1 MIYPGR
7 RVTVIE
13 NETEQQVELTVT
25 LFPTHRV
32 HKRISIAP
40 STSTEVAATGFC
52 YAPSNPDRPPM
63 ISVSVD
69 GSSSGKLLTRR
80 HFITYG
86 KIIVARGPDG
96 GLLISG
102 VKARWTDLGRIKYV
116 IKWFHWD
123 FSRFVFSVANTTGK
137 QSLHTKYF

>member
-32 HKRISIAP
+32 HKRISIAR
-40 STSTEVAATGFC
+40 
-52 YAPSNPDRPPM
+52 APPLNNPDRPPM

-102 VKARWTDLGRIKYV
+102 VKARWTDLGRIKGLGCMFGRSYDGNRGSD
-116 IKWFHWD
+116 II
-123 FSRFVFSVANTTGK
+123 G
-137 QSLHTKYF
+137 

>member
-40 STSTEVAATGFC
+40 GTSTEVAATGFC

-102 VKARWTDLGRIKYV
+102 VKARWTDLGRIKGFGCIFGRSYDGNRGSD
-116 IKWFHWD
+116 II
-123 FSRFVFSVANTTGK
+123 G
-137 QSLHTKYF
+137 